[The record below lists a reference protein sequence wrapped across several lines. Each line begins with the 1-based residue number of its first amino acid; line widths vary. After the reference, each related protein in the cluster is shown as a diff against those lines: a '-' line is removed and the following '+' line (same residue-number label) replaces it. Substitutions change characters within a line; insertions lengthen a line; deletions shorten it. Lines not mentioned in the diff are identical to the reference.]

1 MLSAKFLLPA
11 LFATLF
17 ASLATVS
24 TAYTQTAEVTTPD
37 AARNGVFRQA
47 KVTEKPRAPYT
58 SLARQNMVEGSI
70 RLRVT
75 LLASGQVGNVSPL
88 NYLPYGLTQ
97 QAVSSAKNIKFL
109 PMLVNGVPTDTV
121 IQVDYNFS
129 LYYDDADAD
138 IRTKVAITETP
149 KPMIARSE
157 LPSSANGEIAVE
169 VFFGDKGRVTVFRYI
184 TPLSEELKNRV
195 EAAVAKIKFRPAIHV
210 NGKKM
215 SVTKVVRYQ
224 L

>member
-1 MLSAKFLLPA
+1 MHFAKFPLLSLFVVFLAPLALVLSAYAQSAEPA
-11 LFATLF
+11 
-17 ASLATVS
+17 
-24 TAYTQTAEVTTPD
+24 TPV
-37 AARNGVFRQA
+37 AARSGVFRQA
-47 KVTEKPRAPYT
+47 EVTEKPRAPYT

-75 LLASGQVGNVSPL
+75 LLANGQVGNVSPL

-97 QAVSSAKNIKFL
+97 QAVASAKGIRFR
-109 PMLVNGVPTDTV
+109 PQLVNGEPVDAV

-129 LYYDDADAD
+129 LYYEDADAD
-138 IRTKVAITETP
+138 IKTKVAIIERP

-157 LPSSANGEIAVE
+157 LPSSANGEIVVE
-169 VFFGDKGRVTVFRYI
+169 VFFGDKGRITVFKYV
-184 TPLSEELKNRV
+184 TPLSDDLKKRV
-195 EAAVAKIKFRPAIHV
+195 DYAVAKIKFRPAIHV